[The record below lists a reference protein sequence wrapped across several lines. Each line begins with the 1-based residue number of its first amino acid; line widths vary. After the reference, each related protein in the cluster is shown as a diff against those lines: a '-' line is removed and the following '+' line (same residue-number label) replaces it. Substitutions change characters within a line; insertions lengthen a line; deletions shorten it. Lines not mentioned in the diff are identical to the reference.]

1 MGENDTT
8 APIPEEARTAAWRLA
23 MALLGDS
30 GEATGTV
37 ESVVDAQL
45 AWMGIP
51 TEIELLGAV
60 ARHVTAPA
68 PGRETDDASPVARYW
83 ALPAEERAALWLCG
97 PGGYGSNDAGE
108 ILGLAAGAVLA
119 VAERGR
125 QGVLPPAAGAAC
137 PSTARLRE
145 YLFEDQPL
153 SVARRIDS
161 HLLACPAC
169 KQRAAAIEDRLD
181 VSAAEAAVASD
192 DRGPSTGDP
201 ATATL
206 ASPDD
211 RRTSDIGPATAISPA
226 GGSGTAEGA
235 PNLLPATAAWLAW
248 LPADDEG
255 AADAGA
261 GVPTGSSAEPGAV
274 VAGDAGSTAGTAGP
288 DAADAGIA
296 SVAARVSGPDAA
308 DAGIAA
314 AAAPAPGPDAAD
326 AGIAAAAAPAPGPN
340 TADAGIATAAAGAS
354 GLGRR
359 RRPSRRTVR
368 RSALVAGV
376 ALTAG
381 VIGAALLAPGHGKT
395 GTTRS
400 ATGSGDQAVTTPLP
414 APPAGYGTGIGTS
427 TTLAG
432 LVPIAPDPLT
442 PVTVTGVSPVE
453 PGAQYASSGG
463 GGGAETTP
471 SGGVAS
477 SPALAAPGAAAP
489 AAPASPSA
497 GPTATAPTPTPTTVP
512 QPPASGGPPPAT
524 TTTVAP
530 VPTTQAPGPTT
541 TVAPAPTTSA
551 PPSTVCL
558 LIICI

>member
-1 MGENDTT
+1 
-8 APIPEEARTAAWRLA
+8 

-37 ESVVDAQL
+37 ESVVEAQL

-60 ARHVTAPA
+60 ARHVTVPA
-68 PGRETDDASPVARYW
+68 PPREADEASPAARFW

-97 PGGYGSNDAGE
+97 PGGYGPTDAGE
-108 ILGLAAGAVLA
+108 VLGLASGAALA
-119 VAERGR
+119 ALERAR
-125 QGVLPPAAGAAC
+125 EGVLPPAAGAAC

-169 KQRAAAIEDRLD
+169 KARAAGIEDGLD
-181 VSAAEAAVASD
+181 AAAAESAVAGDHSAPKGGNDETAVSAGHDERPPAAV
-192 DRGPSTGDP
+192 
-201 ATATL
+201 
-206 ASPDD
+206 
-211 RRTSDIGPATAISPA
+211 GPATAIWPA
-226 GGSGTAEGA
+226 GKPSGAEAA
-235 PNLLPATAAWLAW
+235 PEMLPATAAWLAW
-248 LPADDEG
+248 QPAEGDG

-261 GVPTGSSAEPGAV
+261 GIPAGSSLEAGGAG
-274 VAGDAGSTAGTAGP
+274 VATGTAGP
-288 DAADAGIA
+288 PAD
-296 SVAARVSGPDAA
+296 D
-308 DAGIAA
+308 
-314 AAAPAPGPDAAD
+314 PGL
-326 AGIAAAAAPAPGPN
+326 
-340 TADAGIATAAAGAS
+340 AAAGAGVAAGSAGS
-354 GLGRR
+354 GWR

-368 RSALVAGV
+368 RGALVAGV

-381 VIGAALLAPGHGKT
+381 VIGAALLAPGHGGT
-395 GTTRS
+395 ATTRA
-400 ATGSGDQAVTTPLP
+400 ATAPGDPGATTPLP
-414 APPAGYGTGIGTS
+414 APAAGYGAGIGPS

-442 PVTVTGVSPVE
+442 PLTVTGVSPVE

-463 GGGAETTP
+463 GGGVETTP

-477 SPALAAPGAAAP
+477 APALAAPGAAAP
-489 AAPASPSA
+489 AAPA
-497 GPTATAPTPTPTTVP
+497 APAAAPPAAAPAPAPTTVA
-512 QPPASGGPPPAT
+512 QPPAGGGPPPAT

-530 VPTTQAPGPTT
+530 VPTTQAPAPTT
-541 TVAPAPTTSA
+541 TVPRSTTSA
-551 PPSTVCL
+551 PPSTVCI